1 MRRKLIIPVLILI
14 LFSCEKTSDPEI
26 LKFYGDAYEDIGYS
40 IAKTD
45 HEYLITGQYTRLT
58 RDSSGTTILRP
69 QKKLVV
75 VRTGFNCI
83 ESGKDTLPGN
93 ITTSGAK
100 IITLDDGSAVVV
112 GYKMN
117 SDPGFGKDIYI
128 VKVAPGGEGYTERSF
143 PLEGNQYAND
153 IIRLDGSNGGYLILA
168 TTDVERG
175 ATGDLGNA
183 KEKKDVLLVHVNNSL
198 DIVKLSEPKGFV
210 GNDEGFAL
218 KYDVNNGF
226 LVVGTTD
233 RYQKE
238 KDAGTDIF
246 IWSFNEELSN
256 TNSPVISDPFDQN
269 ATDFEIFNDG
279 ILIAG
284 TSINKEGVLS
294 GRVWNIEGGIQGN
307 IDHHDIELNRSGE
320 QFSLNAICRYKTN
333 SLLMAGQYG
342 SASSGSMLIF
352 ATDRYGYPVPGKV
365 KITGG
370 TGNQVAYD
378 VISDGEDIIT
388 VGKNAY
394 ENNSMITLLKFR
406 F

>member
-45 HEYLITGQYTRLT
+45 HEYLIAGQYTRLT
-58 RDSSGTTILRP
+58 RDSLGTTILRS

-75 VRTGFNCI
+75 VRTGLNCI

-93 ITTSGAK
+93 IITSGAK
-100 IITLDDGSAVVV
+100 IITLEDGSAVVA

-117 SDPGFGKDIYI
+117 SDPRFGKDIYI

-153 IIRLDGSNGGYLILA
+153 IIRIDGTNGGYLILA

-183 KEKKDVLLVHVNNSL
+183 KEKKDVLLVHVNNNL
-198 DIVKLSEPKGFV
+198 DIVKLSEPKGFI

-218 KYDVNNGF
+218 KSDGNNGF

-238 KDAGTDIF
+238 EDTGTDIF

-256 TNSPVISDPFDQN
+256 TNSPVISDPYDQ
-269 ATDFEIFNDG
+269 AASDFEIFNDG

-284 TSINKEGVLS
+284 TSKNKEGALS
-294 GRVWNIEGGIQGN
+294 GRVWNIEGSIQGGAES
-307 IDHHDIELNRSGE
+307 HDIELNGSGE
-320 QFSLNAICRYKTN
+320 QFIINAICRYKTN

-365 KITGG
+365 KIAGG
-370 TGNQVAYD
+370 TGNQVSYD